1 LDVILQALQSDPTT
15 GAPVADKHIPD
26 AAIRRVWLDP
36 RLSTTAAA
44 RKIGLARSNLWRRAN
59 ALGLP
64 PRKQGRSYTIHD
76 HELLRQ
82 LWEGRVRASDI
93 AALFKVGNNAVF
105 CTVRRLELTK
115 RPPGMKVVTLAE
127 FILLRRMA
135 HDAKIWEDRVSQ
147 LWAA

>member
-1 LDVILQALQSDPTT
+1 M
-15 GAPVADKHIPD
+15 ADKHIPD

-76 HELLRQ
+76 HDLLRQ

>member
-1 LDVILQALQSDPTT
+1 M
-15 GAPVADKHIPD
+15 ADKHIPD

-36 RLSTTAAA
+36 RLSTAAAA
-44 RKIGLARSNLWRRAN
+44 RKVGLARSNLWRRAV

-76 HELLRQ
+76 HALLQQ

-93 AALFKVGNNAVF
+93 AALFKVGINAVF
-105 CTVRRLELTK
+105 CTVRRLELAK
-115 RPPGMKVVTLAE
+115 RPHGMKVVTLAE
-127 FILLRRMA
+127 FILLRHMER
-135 HDAKIWEDRVSQ
+135 DAKVWEERVAQ

>member
-1 LDVILQALQSDPTT
+1 M
-15 GAPVADKHIPD
+15 ADKHIPD

-44 RKIGLARSNLWRRAN
+44 RKVGLARSNLWRRAV

-64 PRKQGRSYTIHD
+64 PRKQGRAYTIHD
-76 HELLRQ
+76 HALLRQ

-93 AALFKVGNNAVF
+93 AALFKVGDGAVF
-105 CTVRRLELTK
+105 RTVRRLELSK
-115 RPPGMKVVTLAE
+115 RPHGMKVLTVAE
-127 FILLRRMA
+127 FMLLRRME
-135 HDAKIWEDRVSQ
+135 HDAKIWEERVAQ

>member
-1 LDVILQALQSDPTT
+1 M
-15 GAPVADKHIPD
+15 ADKHIPD

-36 RLSTTAAA
+36 RLSTAAAA
-44 RKIGLARSNLWRRAN
+44 RKVGLARSNLWRRAV

-76 HELLRQ
+76 HALLQQ

-93 AALFKVGNNAVF
+93 ATLFKVGINAVF
-105 CTVRRLELTK
+105 CTVRRLELSK
-115 RPPGMKVVTLAE
+115 RPHGMKVVTLAE
-127 FILLRRMA
+127 FILVRQMER
-135 HDAKIWEDRVSQ
+135 DAKVWEERVAH

>member
-1 LDVILQALQSDPTT
+1 M
-15 GAPVADKHIPD
+15 ADKHIPD

-36 RLSTTAAA
+36 RLSTAAAA
-44 RKIGLARSNLWRRAN
+44 RKVGLARSNLWRRAV

-76 HELLRQ
+76 HALLQQ

-93 AALFKVGNNAVF
+93 AALFKVGINAVF
-105 CTVRRLELTK
+105 CTVRRLELSK
-115 RPPGMKVVTLAE
+115 RPHVKKVVPLAV
-127 FILLRRMA
+127 FILVRQMER
-135 HDAKIWEDRVSQ
+135 DAKVWEERVAQ

>member
-1 LDVILQALQSDPTT
+1 M
-15 GAPVADKHIPD
+15 ADKHIPD

-82 LWEGRVRASDI
+82 LWEGSVRASDI